1 MWLNHCWDVSR
12 DRPFSKE
19 QERGPQEKAKGPVG
33 EWANDV
39 HPPGE
44 EKQLRPLVRKK
55 ARPPWTTEICHRTRH
70 GFAGEGGDRASAAAP
85 GVTLPGPDVT
95 GRRPSAREA
104 LSKNF
109 LVYVCLWVFFF
120 FFLHYPWISAKTL
133 ITEKKKSPHNVIIII
148 IDKNA
153 LLPFASNEHW
163 APTMP
168 YA

>member
-1 MWLNHCWDVSR
+1 MSR

-19 QERGPQEKAKGPVG
+19 QERGPQEKAKGSVG
-33 EWANDV
+33 EWANNV

-85 GVTLPGPDVT
+85 GVTLPGPDSLGGV
-95 GRRPSAREA
+95 RQPERPCPRTS
-104 LSKNF
+104 SYMF
-109 LVYVCLWVFFF
+109 VYGCFFF
-120 FFLHYPWISAKTL
+120 FFALSLDLCESINNR
-133 ITEKKKSPHNVIIII
+133 KKKSHHNVVIVIIN
-148 IDKNA
+148 KNA